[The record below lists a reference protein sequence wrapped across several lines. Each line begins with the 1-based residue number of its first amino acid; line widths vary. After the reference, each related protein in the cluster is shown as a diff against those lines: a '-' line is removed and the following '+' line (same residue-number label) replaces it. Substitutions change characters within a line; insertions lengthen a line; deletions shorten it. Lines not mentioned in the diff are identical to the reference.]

1 MRRGQSRKFAKEL
14 GIRLGEWNWGDG
26 EKGKYLQI
34 VYLFSWQ
41 ELYLFFAT
49 QFLYI
54 VLAILELTIEQ
65 VDIEFTENCLSLPLE
80 F

>member
-49 QFLYI
+49 QFLYSSGYPG
-54 VLAILELTIEQ
+54 AHYRTGWH
-65 VDIEFTENCLSLPLE
+65 
-80 F
+80 